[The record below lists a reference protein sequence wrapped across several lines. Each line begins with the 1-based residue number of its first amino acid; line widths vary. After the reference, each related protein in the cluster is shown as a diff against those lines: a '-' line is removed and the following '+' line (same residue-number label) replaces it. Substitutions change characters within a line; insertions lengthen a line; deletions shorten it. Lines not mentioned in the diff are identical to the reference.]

1 MTGDGT
7 PNGVKNRKNRQNKNI
22 LSSANPP
29 RIYSYNMRSIFR
41 GGFVFFAIAALLIGA
56 AIWYIFGTDGSPE
69 IERGQ
74 ALRSRR
80 IAEKDS
86 AKAGKG
92 ASRLLSAKK
101 KLKGDSVTAVK
112 VEKPNLTLST
122 VEDAQLTEEMRR
134 IYQDLQQAL
143 DDEDKKKVFAL
154 VHKLQSMDEWPD
166 GIPQAVKL
174 RALDALAWFGASGM
188 AEAVG
193 FLADGDSEVVS
204 TAIEKFEEM
213 LCDFDLGDRGVS
225 EILSQI
231 VKVVHDTD
239 ALDSFYMEMNN
250 MRDTVKAQTALN
262 IYDSKNQ
269 EAISALEE
277 NLEFIFGDA
286 EYEVKTREDVEKFLK
301 DAEQSYKDDPEKA
314 QDDEDFYGPPKD

>member
-1 MTGDGT
+1 M
-7 PNGVKNRKNRQNKNI
+7 K
-22 LSSANPP
+22 
-29 RIYSYNMRSIFR
+29 SIFR

-56 AIWYIFGTDGSPE
+56 AIWYIFGTDESPE

-74 ALRSRR
+74 VLRSRR
-80 IAEKDS
+80 IAEKDLARGRKGESRLPS
-86 AKAGKG
+86 AKNVSKR
-92 ASRLLSAKK
+92 ASA
-101 KLKGDSVTAVK
+101 TAIK
-112 VEKPNLTLST
+112 VEKPNLALSA

-166 GIPQAVKL
+166 GIPQSVKL

-188 AEAVG
+188 AEAIG
-193 FLADGDSEVVS
+193 FLADGDSEVVN

-239 ALDSFYMEMNN
+239 ALDGFYMEMNN

-262 IYDSKNQ
+262 IYDSRNK
-269 EAISALEE
+269 EAISVLEE
-277 NLEFIFGDA
+277 NLELIFGNAD
-286 EYEVKTREDVEKFLK
+286 YEVKTREDVEKFLK
-301 DAEQSYKDDPEKA
+301 DAEQAYKDDPEKA
-314 QDDEDFYGPPKD
+314 ADDEEFYGPPKD

>member
-1 MTGDGT
+1 M
-7 PNGVKNRKNRQNKNI
+7 K
-22 LSSANPP
+22 
-29 RIYSYNMRSIFR
+29 SIFR
-41 GGFVFFAIAALLIGA
+41 GGFVFFAIAVLLIGA
-56 AIWYIFGTDGSPE
+56 AIWYICGSDE
-69 IERGQ
+69 SRKIEQERV
-74 ALRSRR
+74 LRSRR
-80 IAEKDS
+80 ISGKDS
-86 AKAGKG
+86 AGAGKG
-92 ASRLLSAKK
+92 ASRLPSGKKALKRSSA
-101 KLKGDSVTAVK
+101 TAIK
-112 VEKPNLTLST
+112 EEKPNLTLSE
-122 VEDAQLTEEMRR
+122 VEDVKLTEEMRR

-166 GIPQAVKL
+166 GIPQSVKL

-193 FLADGDSEVVS
+193 FLADGDSEVVN

-231 VKVVHDTD
+231 AKVVHDTD

-262 IYDSKNQ
+262 IYDSQNK
-269 EAISALEE
+269 EAISVLEE
-277 NLEFIFGDA
+277 NLELIFGDA
-286 EYEVKTREDVEKFLK
+286 DYEVKTREDVEKFLK
-301 DAEQSYKDDPEKA
+301 DAEQAYKDDPEKA
-314 QDDEDFYGPPKD
+314 ADDEEFYGPPKD

>member
-1 MTGDGT
+1 M
-7 PNGVKNRKNRQNKNI
+7 K
-22 LSSANPP
+22 
-29 RIYSYNMRSIFR
+29 SIFR

-56 AIWYIFGTDGSPE
+56 AIWYIFGTDESQV
-69 IERGQ
+69 IEEGRV
-74 ALRSRR
+74 LRSRC

-86 AKAGKG
+86 AKNRKV
-92 ASRLLSAKK
+92 ASRISLAKK
-101 KLKGDSVTAVK
+101 ATKRASATAIK
-112 VEKPNLTLST
+112 VEKPNLALSA

-166 GIPQAVKL
+166 GIPQSVKL

-188 AEAVG
+188 AEAIG
-193 FLADGDSEVVS
+193 FLADGDSEVVN

-262 IYDSKNQ
+262 IYDSRNK
-269 EAISALEE
+269 EAISVLEE
-277 NLEFIFGDA
+277 NLELIFGDA
-286 EYEVKTREDVEKFLK
+286 DYEVKTREDVEKFLK
-301 DAEQSYKDDPEKA
+301 DAEQAYKDDPEKA
-314 QDDEDFYGPPKD
+314 KDDEEFYGPSKD

>member
-1 MTGDGT
+1 M
-7 PNGVKNRKNRQNKNI
+7 K
-22 LSSANPP
+22 
-29 RIYSYNMRSIFR
+29 SIFR

-56 AIWYIFGTDGSPE
+56 AIWYIFGSDESQK
-69 IERGQ
+69 IEQGRV
-74 ALRSRR
+74 LRSRR
-80 IAEKDS
+80 IAEKD
-86 AKAGKG
+86 ATRAGKG
-92 ASRLLSAKK
+92 ASRLPSAKK
-101 KLKGDSVTAVK
+101 TFKKASASAVK
-112 VEKPNLTLST
+112 VEKPNLTLSAI
-122 VEDAQLTEEMRR
+122 EDAQLTEEMRR

-166 GIPQAVKL
+166 GIPQSVKL
-174 RALDALAWFGASGM
+174 RALDALAWFGSSGM

-193 FLADGDSEVVS
+193 FLADGDSEVVN

-213 LCDFDLGDRGVS
+213 LCDFDLGDRGIS

-250 MRDTVKAQTALN
+250 MRDTVKAKTALN
-262 IYDSKNQ
+262 IYDSKNK
-269 EAISALEE
+269 EAISVLEE
-277 NLEFIFGDA
+277 NLELIFGDA
-286 EYEVKTREDVEKFLK
+286 DYEVKTREDIEKFLK
-301 DAEQSYKDDPEKA
+301 DAEQAYKDDPEKA

>member
-1 MTGDGT
+1 MKS
-7 PNGVKNRKNRQNKNI
+7 V
-22 LSSANPP
+22 
-29 RIYSYNMRSIFR
+29 FR

-56 AIWYIFGTDGSPE
+56 AVWYIFGSGESHG
-69 IERGQ
+69 IEQ
-74 ALRSRR
+74 ENVLRSRR
-80 IAEKDS
+80 IVEKDS
-86 AKAGKG
+86 AKNRKG
-92 ASRLLSAKK
+92 ASRIPSAKK
-101 KLKGDSVTAVK
+101 ATKRASATAIK
-112 VEKPNLTLST
+112 VEKPNLTLSA

-166 GIPQAVKL
+166 GIPQSVKL

-188 AEAVG
+188 AEAIG
-193 FLADGDSEVVS
+193 FLADGDSEIVN

-213 LCDFDLGDRGVS
+213 LCDFDLGDRGIS

-269 EAISALEE
+269 EAISVLEE

-301 DAEQSYKDDPEKA
+301 DAEQAYKDDPEKA
-314 QDDEDFYGPPKD
+314 QDDEDFYGPSKD